1 MPPEGLPDAR
11 RIVAMGG
18 GGFTMRERSEALDRL
33 VLDLTGAAVPRIC
46 FLPTASGDPREQT
59 TRFHERYS
67 AWPCEPS
74 VLSLFHLGR
83 DRLDPRRHLL
93 AQDAIYVGGGS
104 MRNMLAVWREHGVDE
119 VMRAAWERGI
129 VLAGLSAGAMCWFE
143 GGITMSGGAAAP
155 VAGLG
160 LLPGSLS
167 VHLDGE
173 PERRPAYLSAVGSG
187 RLAAG
192 WAADDCAALV
202 FRGTVLERC
211 VASRPGARVVFVS
224 PDGAGRAGER
234 RIAVE
239 LLEGA
244 EGGSALRPEP
254 YGVSEM
260 RALRGGRHRWD

>member
-1 MPPEGLPDAR
+1 
-11 RIVAMGG
+11 
-18 GGFTMRERSEALDRL
+18 
-33 VLDLTGAAVPRIC
+33 
-46 FLPTASGDPREQT
+46 
-59 TRFHERYS
+59 
-67 AWPCEPS
+67 
-74 VLSLFHLGR
+74 
-83 DRLDPRRHLL
+83 
-93 AQDAIYVGGGS
+93 
-104 MRNMLAVWREHGVDE
+104 
-119 VMRAAWERGI
+119 
-129 VLAGLSAGAMCWFE
+129 
-143 GGITMSGGAAAP
+143 MSGGAAAP

-244 EGGSALRPEP
+244 EGGSALRPES